1 MIYISPNN
9 MAERFVRYVQI
20 DTQSDPTSTA
30 HPSSEKQKDL
40 SKILHREL
48 LGMGITDATTDEYGY
63 VYATIPSN
71 SDKKNIPAICFCAHV
86 DTAPDCSGTNV
97 KPIHRRY
104 YDGADIVLPDDTSQ
118 VLSISASPYLKE
130 HLNHGVITAS
140 GLTLLGADDK
150 SGVHRNGNGHR
161 ILYLHVQFW

>member
-1 MIYISPNN
+1 MIQISPDSIAN
-9 MAERFVRYVQI
+9 RFMRYVQI

-40 SKILHREL
+40 SKLLLREL
-48 LGMGITDATTDEYGY
+48 QGMGISQSDTDEFGY

-71 SDKKNIPAICFCAHV
+71 SDKKNIPVICFCAHV

-97 KPIHRRY
+97 KPIHHRY

-118 VLSISASPYLKE
+118 VLRMSC
-130 HLNHGVITAS
+130 NGFTA
-140 GLTLLGADDK
+140 A
-150 SGVHRNGNGHR
+150 
-161 ILYLHVQFW
+161 